1 MSLYPFLPN
10 KPRREAVNP
19 FVTWQNAFNEEELNK
34 IVELCELLEKTDA
47 MVGGGEKGVVDHC
60 LRKTTI
66 GWLKNSQE
74 HGWIYDRL
82 AFVARSL
89 NSQFYRFDL
98 YGFVEDIQYTVYQ
111 DSDEGHYTWHMD
123 IGAEN
128 ECTRKLSL
136 VVQLSSPDEYEGGEL
151 EIMASSEPVQV
162 TKEKGLIC
170 AFPSFILHR
179 VTPVTKGTR
188 RTLVIWIAG
197 PDFV

>member
-1 MSLYPFLPN
+1 
-10 KPRREAVNP
+10 
-19 FVTWQNAFNEEELNK
+19 
-34 IVELCELLEKTDA
+34 
-47 MVGGGEKGVVDHC
+47 
-60 LRKTTI
+60 
-66 GWLKNSQE
+66 
-74 HGWIYDRL
+74 
-82 AFVARSL
+82 
-89 NSQFYRFDL
+89 
-98 YGFVEDIQYTVYQ
+98 
-111 DSDEGHYTWHMD
+111 MD

-136 VVQLSSPDEYEGGEL
+136 VVQLSSPDEYEGGGL